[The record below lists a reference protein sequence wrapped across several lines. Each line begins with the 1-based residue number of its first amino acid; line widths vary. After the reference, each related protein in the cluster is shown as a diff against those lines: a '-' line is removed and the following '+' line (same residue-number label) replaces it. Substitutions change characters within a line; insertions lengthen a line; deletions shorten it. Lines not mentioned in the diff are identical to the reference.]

1 MLQSGR
7 SQMKVDQLIL
17 VAQVLEAAPND
28 FLQQEP
34 VIINKDNA
42 KMENG
47 SGALL
52 TAALLLSMKLTRK

>member
-1 MLQSGR
+1 
-7 SQMKVDQLIL
+7 
-17 VAQVLEAAPND
+17 VLEAAPND